1 MSDGTG
7 DGDGSARAP
16 TVARF
21 GPDARF
27 TAAAAVGAVLLG
39 GAAIAGSDP
48 AGRLLFA
55 VAALVL
61 LGYTVSDLAFRPRLT
76 LSRQGLRVRSPAGGL
91 DCAWPAIVVVRA
103 DARDRFGL
111 RAVTLE
117 IDTEERL
124 VVLSRRALGA
134 APEDVAALA
143 WAFGAP
149 APPEDS

>member
-1 MSDGTG
+1 MSDDTG
-7 DGDGSARAP
+7 GADRFVGGA
-16 TVARF
+16 TVATF

-27 TAAAAVGAVLLG
+27 TAAAGVGAVLLG
-39 GAAIAGSDP
+39 GAAIATSDP

-76 LSRQGLRVRSPAGGL
+76 LTRQGLRVRSPAGRL
-91 DCAWPAIVVVRA
+91 DCAWPAVVAVRA
-103 DARDRFGL
+103 DARERFGL

-117 IDTEERL
+117 IDTETGV

-149 APPEDS
+149 APPEDG

>member
-1 MSDGTG
+1 MTDDTAAESGFA
-7 DGDGSARAP
+7 DGSA
-16 TVARF
+16 VATF
-21 GPDARF
+21 GPDLRF

-39 GAAIAGSDP
+39 GSALVGTDP

-61 LGYTVSDLAFRPRLT
+61 LGYTVSDLLFRPRLT
-76 LSRQGLRVRSPAGGL
+76 LSRQGLLVRSPSGGL
-91 DCAWPAIVVVRA
+91 NCVWPAVVVVRA
-103 DARDRFGL
+103 DARERFGL

-124 VVLSRRALGA
+124 LVLSRRALGA

-149 APPEDS
+149 APPENG

>member
-1 MSDGTG
+1 MSDGTSG
-7 DGDGSARAP
+7 GDGSARAP

-48 AGRLLFA
+48 AGQLLFA
-55 VAALVL
+55 VAALLL

-76 LSRQGLRVRSPAGGL
+76 LSRQGLRVRSPGGGL
-91 DCAWPAIVVVRA
+91 DCAWPAVVVVRA
-103 DARDRFGL
+103 DARERFGL

-117 IDTEERL
+117 IDTEEGL

-149 APPEDS
+149 APPEDG